1 MGKGGKPYELILSHA
16 GDVPIERHVK
26 VKGAANPYDPQWEM
40 YFEKRLGVK
49 MTHHL
54 KGRRQLL
61 YLWQQQD
68 GLCPVCH
75 QKITR
80 LTGWHNHH
88 IVWRTY
94 GGSDTATNRVLLH
107 PNCHRQVHSQ
117 SLDVTPP
124 RSQESV

>member
-1 MGKGGKPYELILSHA
+1 MAHQL
-16 GDVPIERHVK
+16 R
-26 VKGAANPYDPQWEM
+26 
-40 YFEKRLGVK
+40 
-49 MTHHL
+49 
-54 KGRRQLL
+54 GRRQLL

-75 QKITR
+75 QNITR

-94 GGSDTATNRVLLH
+94 GGSDTADNRVLLH

-117 SLDVTPP
+117 SLDVALP
-124 RSQESV
+124 RSQQSV